1 MSKAELLYTLVDLP
15 IPPDW
20 LLQKSSTARTNGSAT
35 QATMNNW
42 GDDFTARPL
51 HKDGKVYKNAF
62 NHSVFLD
69 DAALSWARENITNLA
84 KDIRS
89 TSTLPGLER
98 CGAHI
103 DRTRNYT
110 LMYLIE
116 PGGND
121 HCTVFY
127 REKGVDDLYR
137 PREYHVDDYDRLI
150 ELKRVKLKCNAWN
163 LVSARILHSIENITN
178 GRYSIQV
185 SLDDL
190 DPGFKFINP
199 VYL

>member
-1 MSKAELLYTLVDLP
+1 MDNIFLYSVIDAP
-15 IPPDW
+15 NPPEW
-20 LLQKSSTARTNGSAT
+20 LLELSENARTDGTPT

-42 GDDFTARPL
+42 GDDFTARSL
-51 HKDGKVYKNAF
+51 YKDGKTYSNAF
-62 NHSVFLD
+62 NHSVFLNE
-69 DAALSWARENITNLA
+69 DALRWARENITNLA

-116 PGGND
+116 PGGDN
-121 HCTVFY
+121 HSTVFY
-127 REKGVDDLYR
+127 KEKGVDELYR
-137 PREYHVDDYDRLI
+137 PREYHVDDYNQLI
-150 ELKRVKLKCNAWN
+150 ELKRVRLKTNVWN
-163 LVSARILHSIENITN
+163 IVSARILHSIEDIPN
-178 GRYSIQV
+178 GRYSIQI

-190 DPGFKFINP
+190 DPDFKLVDP